1 MEKVKELR
9 ERLEKKLEE
18 LEKVEGADRSE
29 RAIEETKAF
38 LALSDEELINKIE
51 ENYKEKQDSNKEM
64 SEEELDNVAGGF
76 EVIDGEI
83 IDAVKQGFSNMWDFC
98 FDKYK
103 KVTPAKYCCP
113 KCGTRD
119 VDNIDIGFM
128 YEMRVICHRCGFRG
142 CKDGGSW

>member
-64 SEEELDNVAGGF
+64 SEEELDNVAGG
-76 EVIDGEI
+76 GEI
-83 IDAVKQGFSNMWDFC
+83 IDAVKYGFSKTWDMC
-98 FDKYK
+98 FDQYK

>member
-51 ENYKEKQDSNKEM
+51 EKYKEKQDSNKKI
-64 SEEELDNVAGGF
+64 SEEELDNVAGGSAIETIEKAF
-76 EVIDGEI
+76 G
-83 IDAVKQGFSNMWDFC
+83 KTWDML
-98 FDKYK
+98 FDSYD
-103 KVTPAKYCCP
+103 KVTPVKYSCP
-113 KCGTRD
+113 NCGSWD
-119 VDNIDIGFM
+119 VDNIDIGAF
-128 YEMRVICHRCGFRG
+128 YKMRVICHKCGFRG
-142 CKDGGSW
+142 CIDGAEW

>member
-38 LALSDEELINKIE
+38 LALSDEELIKKIE

-64 SEEELDNVAGGF
+64 SEEELDNVAGGWGLNDMWKCP
-76 EVIDGEI
+76 ECGRIVCYSRSMDSNIRNHIREHEELRKLYG
-83 IDAVKQGFSNMWDFC
+83 DAYDRIFHPNKN
-98 FDKYK
+98 
-103 KVTPAKYCCP
+103 
-113 KCGTRD
+113 
-119 VDNIDIGFM
+119 N
-128 YEMRVICHRCGFRG
+128 
-142 CKDGGSW
+142 

>member
-64 SEEELDNVAGGF
+64 SEEELDNVAGGSAIETIEKAF
-76 EVIDGEI
+76 G
-83 IDAVKQGFSNMWDFC
+83 KTWDML
-98 FDKYK
+98 FDSYD
-103 KVTPAKYCCP
+103 KVTPAKYSCP
-113 KCGTRD
+113 KCGSRD

-128 YEMRVICHRCGFRG
+128 YEMRVICHQCGFRG
-142 CKDGGSW
+142 CKDGGKW

>member
-29 RAIEETKAF
+29 RVIEETKAL

-64 SEEELDNVAGGF
+64 SEEELDNVAGGSF
-76 EVIDGEI
+76 EDYINYLGL
-83 IDAVKQGFSNMWDFC
+83 M
-98 FDKYK
+98 
-103 KVTPAKYCCP
+103 VTFFVLCIYY
-113 KCGTRD
+113 
-119 VDNIDIGFM
+119 I
-128 YEMRVICHRCGFRG
+128 
-142 CKDGGSW
+142 

>member
-29 RAIEETKAF
+29 KAIEETKAF

-51 ENYKEKQDSNKEM
+51 ENYKEKQDNNKEM
-64 SEEELDNVAGGF
+64 SEEELDNVAGGADLF
-76 EVIDGEI
+76 DMIEY
-83 IDAVKQGFSNMWDFC
+83 GFTKTWDMC
-98 FDKYK
+98 FDQYK